1 MGFLLEFAMK
11 FPHKSLIAVL
21 GLTLAQAAV
30 ADSYDYGGGWAVPS
44 FEVSQSII
52 RQNHDRAMMDR
63 KILGDRADRADRAE
77 SSFSPRS
84 APAENLAPASSL
96 SFTASPSRRKTNL
109 AKFVS
114 KTRPVN
120 PDGATKME
128 QLFASTDVIA
138 SIGQG
143 IAPKGL
149 RVDNVADAYAVYWIT
164 AWEAAHGIVGS
175 DTSRV
180 QAQGVK
186 AQVSRALLA
195 TPDFTSASPA
205 QKQEFAEALLVQS
218 ALISASMEQMAGD
231 PAQKRAIAA
240 AVRKGA
246 RAMKLDLDAMTL
258 TENGF
263 VPAKRGSSVDD
274 RDVPKTPGADAPESA
289 LAANDDS
296 ANINYALIA
305 AAGGAGLG
313 GMFLLGKAMGRKS

>member
-1 MGFLLEFAMK
+1 MK

-21 GLTLAQAAV
+21 GLTFAQAAV

-63 KILGDRADRADRAE
+63 KILGERADRAE
-77 SSFSPRS
+77 SSLSPRS
-84 APAENLAPASSL
+84 APAVNLAPASSL
-96 SFTASPSRRKTNL
+96 SFITSPSRRKTNL

-120 PDGATKME
+120 PDGAMKME
-128 QLFASTDVIA
+128 QLFASTDIIA

-149 RVDNVADAYAVYWIT
+149 RIDNVADAYAVYWIT
-164 AWEAAHGIVGS
+164 AWEAAHGIVGN

-231 PAQKRAIAA
+231 PAQKRAIAT

-246 RAMKLDLDAMTL
+246 WAMGLDLDAMTL
-258 TENGF
+258 TENSL

-274 RDVPKTPGADAPESA
+274 RDISKTPDTDASEPA
-289 LAANDDS
+289 LAVKDDS

-313 GMFLLGKAMGRKS
+313 GMFLLGKAMGRKN